1 MNYQK
6 QKEELV
12 DMAQPE
18 KTKNN
23 KMNKYKIEFFFRHGK
38 FEKDFDQ
45 IEIEAD
51 TEEEAIQ
58 LVKDLR
64 SWVFKIDILEI
75 NGKKVNT

>member
-1 MNYQK
+1 
-6 QKEELV
+6 
-12 DMAQPE
+12 
-18 KTKNN
+18 
-23 KMNKYKIEFFFRHGK
+23 MNKYKIEFWFRHGK
-38 FEKDFDQ
+38 FEKDFGQ

-75 NGKKVNT
+75 NGEKVNT